1 MLLVIIPYYQLG
13 VWELFIHN
21 LTKMEIDLSSII
33 IGIIALAFFFVPVIY
48 FEYYKKRGTKKFT
61 AHFNQVAQNNHLDLA
76 QYDVWRDQYGIGI
89 DSVAKKIMYQ
99 KHKNGQENTLILDLS
114 ELKRCRI
121 SKEDDR
127 IKTPNGDR
135 RITTR
140 VDLQIEFLT
149 PKKTDVTVE
158 FYKGENGD
166 SVRNEVTL
174 AEKWSK
180 IINSKLTTR

>member
-1 MLLVIIPYYQLG
+1 
-13 VWELFIHN
+13 
-21 LTKMEIDLSSII
+21 MEIDLSSII
-33 IGIIALAFFFVPVIY
+33 IGIIALSFFFVPVIY

-61 AHFNQVAQNNHLDLA
+61 AHFNQVAQKNSLDLA

-89 DSVAKKIMYQ
+89 DIGAKKIMYLKQ
-99 KHKNGQENTLILDLS
+99 KNGQDDTVILNLP

-121 SKEDDR
+121 SKEDNR
-127 IKTPNGDR
+127 IKTPSGDR

-140 VDLQIEFLT
+140 VDLHIEFLS
-149 PKKTDVTVE
+149 PEKTDVSVE

-166 SVRNEVTL
+166 SVRDEVIL

-180 IINSKLTTR
+180 MINSRLTKR

>member
-1 MLLVIIPYYQLG
+1 MD
-13 VWELFIHN
+13 
-21 LTKMEIDLSSII
+21 IDLPSIMI
-33 IGIIALAFFFVPVIY
+33 LAVVLAFFIVPIIY
-48 FEYYKKRGTKKFT
+48 FEYIKKWGTKKFT
-61 AHFNQVAQNNHLDLA
+61 AHFNQVAQKNSLDLA

-89 DSVAKKIMYQ
+89 DTDAKKIMYLKQ
-99 KHKNGQENTLILDLS
+99 KNGQDNTVILNLS
-114 ELKRCRI
+114 ELKKCRI

-140 VDLQIEFLT
+140 IDLQIEFLF
-149 PKKTDVTVE
+149 PKNKDISIE

-166 SVRNEVTL
+166 SVRDEVFL

-180 IINSKLTTR
+180 MINSRLTNR